1 MLRKNRPGHDCSGP
15 ERMTIHPNRHIVKL
29 SNFYFSY
36 IFVINYGIYRQ
47 DNDMNLKQLNAFQEV
62 MRTGSVTQASA
73 NLGCTQPA
81 ITNLIHRL
89 ESDIGQTLFQRR
101 NRRLLPTP
109 EAHYLMSE
117 AVAILDQ
124 VQNVETKM
132 RSAANLKAGELRI
145 ACMPIISDLLASQ
158 FIADYVSTRP
168 DVRIYLSS
176 QPSHQVYDSLA
187 SQQFDIGFAEI
198 ETTSP
203 LVDADEI
210 TERCVCAINSNHP
223 LARQDVIH
231 LGEIAPHPLAIFL
244 PGNSTRLRLEQAAH
258 DCGANLNIRFE
269 MANTVSRFPLIE
281 AGLAWSLA
289 SPLTVNYFEHQW
301 NQLGTSDIVFR
312 QLEPAVAYRT
322 AILTPRHRIPSLL
335 AQDFSG
341 YFSNAIR
348 QVMGSLG

>member
-1 MLRKNRPGHDCSGP
+1 
-15 ERMTIHPNRHIVKL
+15 
-29 SNFYFSY
+29 
-36 IFVINYGIYRQ
+36 
-47 DNDMNLKQLNAFQEV
+47 MNLKQLNAFQEV
-62 MRTGSVTQASA
+62 MRTGSVTEAAA

-89 ESDIGQTLFQRR
+89 ENSIGQTLFQRR

-109 EAHYLMSE
+109 EAHYLMNE

-124 VQNVETKM
+124 VQNVEAKM

-145 ACMPIISDLLASQ
+145 ACMPIISDLLVSQ

-168 DVRIYLSS
+168 DVSIYLSS

-198 ETTSP
+198 ETESP
-203 LVDADEI
+203 LVNAEEI
-210 TERCVCAINSNHP
+210 TERCVCALNCDHP
-223 LARQDVIH
+223 LASQEMIH
-231 LGEIAPHPLAIFL
+231 LREIAPEPLGIFL
-244 PGNSTRLRLEQAAH
+244 PGNATRLRLEQAAR
-258 DCGANLNIRFE
+258 DCGTDLNIRFE

-289 SPLTVNYFEHQW
+289 SPLTVNYFENQW
-301 NQLGTSDIVFR
+301 NQLGRSNIVFR
-312 QLEPAVAYRT
+312 QLEPAIAYRT
-322 AILTPRHRIPSLL
+322 AILTPRHRLPSLL

-341 YFSNAIR
+341 YFNNAIR
-348 QVMGSLG
+348 QVMGSLD